1 MVEILIGGASMTS
14 REVSF
19 VVTEEYRAWI
29 ENIKQKNQAEPN
41 QGICESEL
49 CYAGFVLGYRQRHC
63 DKTENC

>member
-1 MVEILIGGASMTS
+1 MTS

-29 ENIKQKNQAEPN
+29 ENIKQKIRQSQIKASVKVN
-41 QGICESEL
+41 
-49 CYAGFVLGYRQRHC
+49 YAGFVLGYRQRHC